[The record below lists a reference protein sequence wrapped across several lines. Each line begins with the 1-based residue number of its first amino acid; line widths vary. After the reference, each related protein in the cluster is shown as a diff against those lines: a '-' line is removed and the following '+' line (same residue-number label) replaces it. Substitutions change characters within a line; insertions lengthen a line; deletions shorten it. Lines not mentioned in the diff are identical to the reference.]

1 VHESPE
7 RSAPTPP
14 LAWDDVGYFLAVAR
28 QGSLSA
34 AARLLGVEHATVA
47 RRVGALEARIAL
59 RLFDRLPRAWVLTR
73 EGQALLAPAERLEQ
87 EALAFARAALAGN
100 AKLGPVRVSAP
111 PLLASHFLVPRLA
124 ARAAQWAG
132 IELELVGEVRNADLH
147 RREADV
153 ALRLMRPEAPG
164 LAGRRLGHLAF
175 RLYGTADWAGRAP
188 ADWRF
193 IGYGDSLRESPQQRV
208 LERLAAG
215 RPFLLRS
222 NDLAALYQA
231 CRSGLG
237 LAMLPRF
244 LAGADPVLHELA
256 SEATPVRREIW
267 CVLHP
272 DVRRSPRVR
281 LIADAIAE
289 LLREAAQEL
298 DG

>member
-1 VHESPE
+1 MPSSP
-7 RSAPTPP
+7 S
-14 LAWDDVGYFLAVAR
+14 LVWDDVGYFLAVAR

-47 RRVGALEARIAL
+47 RRVGALEKRIAL

-100 AKLGPVRVSAP
+100 PKLGPVRVSAP
-111 PLLASHFLVPRLA
+111 PLFASHFLAPRLA
-124 ARAAQWAG
+124 TRASRWAG
-132 IELELVGEVRNADLH
+132 IELELLGEVRNADLH

-153 ALRLMRPEAPG
+153 ALRLMRPEASG
-164 LAGRRLGHLAF
+164 LAGRRLGYLAF
-175 RLYGTADWAGRAP
+175 RLYGTADWVQRAP
-188 ADWRF
+188 GDWRF
-193 IGYGDSLRESPQQRV
+193 VGYGDSLRNSPQQQA

-215 RPFLLRS
+215 RPFALRS
-222 NDLAALYQA
+222 NDLAALHQA
-231 CRSGLG
+231 CRQGLG
-237 LAMLPRF
+237 LAMLPSF
-244 LAGADPVLHELA
+244 LGGTDPLLQALSCEM
-256 SEATPVRREIW
+256 TPVRREVW

-281 LIADAIAE
+281 LIADVIAE
-289 LLREAAQEL
+289 LLVEAAAEL